1 LKPESVFWQETKQKL
16 DTFSLTR
23 LESWASAGVPDVL
36 GYGDK
41 RGFFT
46 IELKVTS
53 SNKIRF
59 SPHQIAFHFKH
70 PKDSYILVKTL
81 APRSVK
87 LYSGSAIQELVAYGP
102 TLPPVAEGWDACRLS
117 LDA

>member
-1 LKPESVFWQETKQKL
+1 MKPESAFWLETKEKL
-16 DTFSLTR
+16 DMFSLIR
-23 LESWASAGVPDVL
+23 LESWASAGIPDVL

-46 IELKVTS
+46 IELKVNI
-53 SNKIRF
+53 SNKIKF

-81 APRSVK
+81 APRAIK
-87 LYSGSAIQELVAYGP
+87 LYPGSAIQKLVAYGP
-102 TLPPVAEGWDACRLS
+102 TLPPEAEGWDACRLL
-117 LDA
+117 LDV

>member
-1 LKPESVFWQETKQKL
+1 MKPESVFWQETKQKL

-53 SNKIRF
+53 SNKIKF

-70 PKDSYILVKTL
+70 PKDSYILVRCL
-81 APRSVK
+81 DLRS
-87 LYSGSAIQELVAYGP
+87 LDSAEASFQG
-102 TLPPVAEGWDACRLS
+102 CRLLRFS
-117 LDA
+117 LVVKSWFKLLIAY

>member
-1 LKPESVFWQETKQKL
+1 MKPESAFWLETKEKL
-16 DTFSLTR
+16 DMFSLIR
-23 LESWASAGVPDVL
+23 LESWASAGIPDVL

-53 SNKIRF
+53 SNKIKF

-70 PKDSYILVKTL
+70 PRDSYILVKTL
-81 APRSVK
+81 DPRSGK
-87 LYSGSAIQELVAYGP
+87 LYPGSAIQELVAYGP

>member
-1 LKPESVFWQETKQKL
+1 MKPESAFWLETKEKL
-16 DTFSLTR
+16 NTFSLIR
-23 LESWASAGVPDVL
+23 LESWASAGIPDIL

-53 SNKIRF
+53 SKKIRF
-59 SPHQIAFHFKH
+59 SPHQIAFHYKH
-70 PKDSYILVKTL
+70 SKDSYILVKTL

-87 LYSGSAIQELVAYGP
+87 LYPGSAIQELVACGP
-102 TLPPVAEGWDACRLS
+102 THPPVAEGWDACRLS